1 MCFAVLDRR
10 HEVLDVQEV
19 VPAERAPH
27 FVHHAFG
34 ARPEDV
40 AEFRPVAVFS
50 GEQWVYPGRRGR
62 AVPVLEEQEARANAA
77 AAAAHWRPGEV
88 LEVTAF
94 AFLEFKMW
102 AMRLDF
108 LITFMSQ

>member
-50 GEQWVYPGRRGR
+50 GEQ
-62 AVPVLEEQEARANAA
+62 
-77 AAAAHWRPGEV
+77 
-88 LEVTAF
+88 
-94 AFLEFKMW
+94 
-102 AMRLDF
+102 
-108 LITFMSQ
+108 